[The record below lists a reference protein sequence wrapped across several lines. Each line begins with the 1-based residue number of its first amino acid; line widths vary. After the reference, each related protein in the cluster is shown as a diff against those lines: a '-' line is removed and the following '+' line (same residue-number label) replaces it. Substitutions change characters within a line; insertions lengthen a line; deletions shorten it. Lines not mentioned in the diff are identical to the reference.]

1 MAAYLNLPSPIP
13 ASSREDSPA
22 SITSRNN
29 LDFIRLLIGNG
40 NGTRII
46 TEDGIPLSV
55 ESFFQNVN
63 RYGNTFKNRF
73 FVLIDGPGFFD
84 RPKEMEAAAESFPIL
99 RNVEGLTNIVN
110 SGADISLESGQRLTA
125 SASFRDSGNSLYS
138 GYERLSVLCNSA
150 SFPKVDIKTKKLELI
165 PSMQEN
171 VAQYRDFS
179 ANSTFTMKFYNSSSM
194 FERNYFES
202 WMNTVTNIKTGVA
215 NYYNE
220 YAKPFSISVLKM
232 PKNSPGPSP
241 ITNLFGV
248 KNVQVENGSGG
259 SELSGYIYGVKYME
273 CYPISINSV
282 DFAYE
287 KDATLTETEVT
298 FAYKYYLS
306 PSNIS
311 FLNSNIRNESSYGD
325 YLNILRNLIN
335 NKGKVS
341 YDPQT
346 NNTDRLANSINGF
359 VNRVTNVTAAI
370 QQIY

>member
-1 MAAYLNLPSPIP
+1 MSAYLNFPSPIP
-13 ASSREDSPA
+13 ASSRGDSPA

-29 LDFIRLLIGNG
+29 LDLIRLLIGNG
-40 NGTRII
+40 DGTRII

-84 RPKEMEAAAESFPIL
+84 RPNEML
-99 RNVEGLTNIVN
+99 NVPVISNIQGIANTVN
-110 SGADISLESGQRLTA
+110 SNAEISLQSGQRLTD
-125 SASFRDSGNSLYS
+125 SASFRDSSNSLYS

-165 PSMQEN
+165 PSMQES

-202 WMNTVTNIKTGVA
+202 WMNTVTNIKTGVS
-215 NYYNE
+215 NYYDE
-220 YAKPFSISVLKM
+220 YAKPFSISVLKL

-248 KNVQVENGSGG
+248 KNVQVENGSAG
-259 SELSGYIYGVKYME
+259 SQLSGYIYGVKYME
-273 CYPISINSV
+273 CYPISISSV

-311 FLNSNIRNESSYGD
+311 FLNSNISNESSYRD
-325 YLNILRNLIN
+325 YLNVLKNLIN

-341 YDPQT
+341 YDPQN
-346 NNTDRLANSINGF
+346 NNTDRLASAINGT
-359 VNRVTNVTAAI
+359 VNRVTNVVAAI